1 MTDTTSNTTPNDLL
15 QQIALE
21 YLKEKKRKRHWKIIY
36 RTFFILVIAL
46 MTYLFLSSS
55 SDDNATRNKPHVAL
69 IDIQGV
75 MSDNSMSKADNIAE
89 SLSMAYHDKGTK
101 AIILRINS
109 PGGSPVQADDIYRTI
124 MRYRKLHPKIKVYA
138 VCTDMCASAAYY
150 AASAANEIYANPA
163 SLVGSIGVIYDGFGF
178 VDVMKKVGVERR
190 LHTAGQYKGFMDP
203 FSPEQKKENQF
214 MQTMLDTIHQQF
226 EDRVK
231 EGRGDRLHITSD
243 TFSGLVWTGSQ
254 AQKLGLIDGFGSAG
268 SVSRDVIHIKRIVDY
283 TVTESPLD
291 KFAHQLGIGLSAE
304 VLTRVPQG
312 VQLRAM

>member
-1 MTDTTSNTTPNDLL
+1 MTDTTPNDLL

-21 YLKEKKRKRHWKIIY
+21 YLKERKHRRRWKIIY
-36 RTFFILVIAL
+36 RLLFILLLALIA
-46 MTYLFLSSS
+46 YFFVAGS
-55 SDDNATRNKPHVAL
+55 SDDDAARNKPHVAL

-75 MSDNSMSKADNIAE
+75 MSDDSMSKADNIAE

-124 MRYRKLHPKIKVYA
+124 MRYRTMHPKIKVYA

-150 AASAANEIYANPA
+150 AASAANDIYANPA

-178 VDVMKKVGVERR
+178 VDIMKKVGVERR

-203 FSPEQKKENQF
+203 FSPEQTQENQF

-231 EGRGDRLHITSD
+231 AGRGNRLHITPNI
-243 TFSGLVWTGSQ
+243 FSGLVWTGSQ
-254 AQKLGLIDGFGSAG
+254 AKDLGLIDGFGSAG

-283 TVTESPLD
+283 TVTENPLD

-304 VLTRVPQG
+304 VLTHVPLG